1 MQGGY
6 SLDPASDVLA
16 DPWDRETDI
25 PLDGILERHQY
36 PPTLTAFMALFLAF
50 VLFQLVVSPIA
61 VALLLLADG
70 IPPSEMIGVLTNAL
84 EEHGRVILTANT
96 IGQVLGLALPALVLA
111 RMHTTRGWAFL
122 RVRATDLPMM
132 LLALLGLAALL
143 PVVQWLGGVNETL
156 PLPETIRR
164 FEQSQLDLIERV
176 LMQDTHLLFN
186 LLALALTP
194 AICEELLFRGYVQR
208 QSERGF
214 GVLGGILFSGIAFGL
229 YHLRL
234 TQLLPLAVLGIYIAY
249 VAWRTGSL
257 WPAIMVH
264 FANNAFAVML
274 GAYIARHPELG
285 VDRIDN
291 MRVPWY
297 LVASGVTFFI
307 LVAFAMERWARV
319 RLRER
324 TLTDLPES

>member
-1 MQGGY
+1 
-6 SLDPASDVLA
+6 
-16 DPWDRETDI
+16 
-25 PLDGILERHQY
+25 
-36 PPTLTAFMALFLAF
+36 
-50 VLFQLVVSPIA
+50 
-61 VALLLLADG
+61 
-70 IPPSEMIGVLTNAL
+70 VLTNAL